1 MDITLKPSEAASL
14 MDCTVRAIRKRIA
27 LGKLDAVTI
36 INKDNRPQY
45 QIAISSLPPSAQEKY
60 YARQRAELAAP
71 ADASSAPTAKALKP
85 FDCYTEAEREEIVF
99 WKRVLADWEKYRQ
112 RGGMNAAELD
122 KRFLAYL
129 ALEYPDRKLSIAT
142 LYRKRK
148 ALAEG
153 DLDGLVDGRGK
164 GRKGKRSMPEP
175 VWTFFRGALL
185 QETKHMDIREAMRRT
200 EEHFQLTDPDMLPL
214 PSYSTFRR
222 RVLEDIP
229 PQVLCLGIYGEKALK
244 DEFVPFVRRDYHVV
258 RRDCYN
264 VLARGPRGIT
274 DVLMSERSRAGSDC
288 YTLLERRTV
297 DGSGYLTIRYKLYV
311 SENSSTLGHEV
322 RLDSLPQYAA
332 LAPEHT
338 YSVPFGGLGMTYIRL
353 PMANNVDGSPD
364 GVSVYEGA
372 VQLIHNIYKNEYQLG
387 REFELGRSRIVAN
400 ADKLVTPDPE
410 GGVMRLKDDVFVG
423 LDGDTSVGMTI
434 FSPTLRDESFERRKQ
449 SYLKACEN
457 IIGLKRGILSDV
469 EAVERTAKEISSSE
483 GDYSLSIMDLQ
494 RMWYD
499 ALMETLRITDLW
511 GQALG
516 LCDAQAVDLEQLL
529 SVSWGNGVLYD
540 ADKDWADTL
549 SMVEAGLLKPELA
562 LAKKYDL
569 PSETPEDLA
578 AIREKYM
585 PEMVQ
590 LTAQAGLR

>member
-1 MDITLKPSEAASL
+1 MGAQRQEKDRIKYIYALGRELGLSDPALGHDDDLHVLVEGVTGCSSIKALSEAEKEAVIHELLRRKAAAAPETLHKSKKPRHYDEVPGRMTVKQQKYAWFLMSEIDKYDPPLNDAALRYRLSGLITKQFRMREAVKGKEEDPAQRIPYTITNKLTKACFAEYDSSFTENGTGKTAWLDGQRSLIDAEKQDVLQWVMVGGEGFLKPAP
-14 MDCTVRAIRKRIA
+14 DGTGR
-27 LGKLDAVTI
+27 
-36 INKDNRPQY
+36 
-45 QIAISSLPPSAQEKY
+45 
-60 YARQRAELAAP
+60 LA
-71 ADASSAPTAKALKP
+71 
-85 FDCYTEAEREEIVF
+85 
-99 WKRVLADWEKYRQ
+99 
-112 RGGMNAAELD
+112 
-122 KRFLAYL
+122 
-129 ALEYPDRKLSIAT
+129 
-142 LYRKRK
+142 
-148 ALAEG
+148 
-153 DLDGLVDGRGK
+153 
-164 GRKGKRSMPEP
+164 
-175 VWTFFRGALL
+175 
-185 QETKHMDIREAMRRT
+185 
-200 EEHFQLTDPDMLPL
+200 
-214 PSYSTFRR
+214 
-222 RVLEDIP
+222 
-229 PQVLCLGIYGEKALK
+229 
-244 DEFVPFVRRDYHVV
+244 YHVV

-264 VLARGPRGIT
+264 VLARGPHGIT
-274 DVLMSERSRAGSDC
+274 DVLMSERSRAGSDY

-297 DGSGYLTIRYKLYV
+297 DGSGYLTIRYNLYV

-423 LDGDTSVGMTI
+423 LDGDTNDKGLTI
-434 FSPTLRDESFERRKQ
+434 FSPALRDESFERRKQ

-499 ALMETLRITDLW
+499 ALLETLRITDLW

-569 PSETPEDLA
+569 PCETPEDLA

>member
-1 MDITLKPSEAASL
+1 MNAVVRALFDDAAITGAQAAGLKDTSTAAMQAAVREWFELFFMREAVKGKDEDPAQRIPYTITNKLTKACFAEYDSSFMENGTGKTAWLDGQRSLIDAEKQDVLQWVMVGGEGFLKPAPDS
-14 MDCTVRAIRKRIA
+14 TGR
-27 LGKLDAVTI
+27 
-36 INKDNRPQY
+36 
-45 QIAISSLPPSAQEKY
+45 
-60 YARQRAELAAP
+60 LA
-71 ADASSAPTAKALKP
+71 
-85 FDCYTEAEREEIVF
+85 
-99 WKRVLADWEKYRQ
+99 
-112 RGGMNAAELD
+112 
-122 KRFLAYL
+122 
-129 ALEYPDRKLSIAT
+129 
-142 LYRKRK
+142 
-148 ALAEG
+148 
-153 DLDGLVDGRGK
+153 
-164 GRKGKRSMPEP
+164 
-175 VWTFFRGALL
+175 
-185 QETKHMDIREAMRRT
+185 
-200 EEHFQLTDPDMLPL
+200 
-214 PSYSTFRR
+214 
-222 RVLEDIP
+222 
-229 PQVLCLGIYGEKALK
+229 
-244 DEFVPFVRRDYHVV
+244 YHVV

-274 DVLMSERSRAGSDC
+274 DVLMSERSRAGSDY

-297 DGSGYLTIRYKLYV
+297 DGSGDLTIRYKLYV
-311 SENSSTLGHEV
+311 SENSSTLGQEV

-338 YSVPFGGLGMTYIRL
+338 YSVPFGGLGMTYIRLPMANNVDGSPDGVSVYEGAVQLIHNIYKNEYQLGREFELGRSRIVAGSDMLMTPGPEGGVMRLKDDVFVGLDGDASVGMTYIRL

-423 LDGDTSVGMTI
+423 LDGDASVGMTI

-499 ALMETLRITDLW
+499 ALMETLRITNLW

-569 PSETPEDLA
+569 PCETPEDLA

-590 LTAQAGLR
+590 LTAQSGLR